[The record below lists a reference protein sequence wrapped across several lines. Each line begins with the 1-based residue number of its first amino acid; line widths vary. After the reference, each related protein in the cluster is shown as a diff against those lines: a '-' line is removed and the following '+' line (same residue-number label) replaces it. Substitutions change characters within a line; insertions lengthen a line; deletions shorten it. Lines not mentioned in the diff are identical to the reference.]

1 MSAWSTSRRPCS
13 AGATRHYGE
22 TIKGDDQPFD
32 PAPFLSLAP
41 EVILWGFNHFPDKL
55 SRGTALVWIKRYDG
69 GFGSFLSDA
78 ELAWFNSGH
87 GVYCKRDLSMQG
99 ESSSRVH
106 PTQKPVDVMK
116 WCLGFVPKAETIL
129 DPFMG
134 SGTTGVAAV
143 MLGRRF
149 IGIEIE
155 QKYFDVSCRRIEA
168 ATRQPDM
175 LVQLEQR
182 AAEIQETLDL
192 AEAAPAAE
200 AAE

>member
-1 MSAWSTSRRPCS
+1 
-13 AGATRHYGE
+13 
-22 TIKGDDQPFD
+22 
-32 PAPFLSLAP
+32 
-41 EVILWGFNHFPDKL
+41 
-55 SRGTALVWIKRYDG
+55 
-69 GFGSFLSDA
+69 
-78 ELAWFNSGH
+78 
-87 GVYCKRDLSMQG
+87 
-99 ESSSRVH
+99 
-106 PTQKPVDVMK
+106 MK